1 MEDIDHVYLSKGV
14 SVTNWIT
21 VSAAKAGSDHVVEIF
36 DVTMPGSGG
45 GEADIIKSLGIKK
58 VLVVVEENHSLDQM
72 KQGMPYTF
80 SLAKQYGYTTNYT
93 AITHPSLPNYIAM
106 AAGSTMGV
114 TDDKEPS
121 EHKLQGQSV
130 FGQAISS
137 GKTAKIYAE
146 SMSGNCDTTSGG
158 KYLARHNP
166 WAYFVDE
173 RSLCKQYDVPATQ
186 FQADVTAGT
195 LPNVG
200 MIIPNRCNDA
210 HDCSLATAD
219 NWFKG
224 QMNTIMSGPD
234 WKLGNLLVVLT
245 ADEDDKKSN
254 NTVLTVLL
262 NPNISSAVA
271 DAALSHYSLS
281 QLLSSVSGNAGLR
294 DAKSASPITVPSS
307 AIQKVASP

>member
-1 MEDIDHVYLSKGV
+1 
-14 SVTNWIT
+14 
-21 VSAAKAGSDHVVEIF
+21 
-36 DVTMPGSGG
+36 
-45 GEADIIKSLGIKK
+45 
-58 VLVVVEENHSLDQM
+58 
-72 KQGMPYTF
+72 
-80 SLAKQYGYTTNYT
+80 
-93 AITHPSLPNYIAM
+93 
-106 AAGSTMGV
+106 
-114 TDDKEPS
+114 
-121 EHKLQGQSV
+121 
-130 FGQAISS
+130 
-137 GKTAKIYAE
+137 
-146 SMSGNCDTTSGG
+146 MSGNCDTTSGG

-262 NPNISSAVA
+262 NPNISSAVTSS
-271 DAALSHYSLS
+271 ALNHYSLS
-281 QLLSSVSGNAGLR
+281 QLLSGVSGNAGLR
-294 DAKSASPITVPSS
+294 NAKNASPITLPSNTV
-307 AIQKVASP
+307 QKVASP